1 MKKKE
6 QPFYLLFDRFRIFV
20 LVLLMEF
27 CVMVLFCLLCW
38 KVYDFEGLLVWML
51 LWFYEGYGCDFGYC
65 DVRKKKVWGL
75 IFLCNC
81 WWKNWL
87 LCVIDFFADDCS
99 PPLLFVTDFFLSYT
113 DLANYES
120 RKKIKSNYGHWMTI
134 PHLVF
139 ALMCVWLCWV
149 VYDCIVS

>member
-1 MKKKE
+1 
-6 QPFYLLFDRFRIFV
+6 LRFDFF
-20 LVLLMEF
+20 MQ
-27 CVMVLFCLLCW
+27 
-38 KVYDFEGLLVWML
+38 LLVKKL
-51 LWFYEGYGCDFGYC
+51 APLCDWFF
-65 DVRKKKVWGL
+65 RR
-75 IFLCNC
+75 
-81 WWKNWL
+81 WL
-87 LCVIDFFADDCS
+87 FS
-99 PPLLFVTDFFLSYT
+99 PSLFVTDFFLSYT